1 MEHLNIPSHSHQ
13 MRRLHETCPM
23 LMDNLLPSSER
34 HDIVEQSVLA
44 PLADKMHLRP
54 NATRCISRLFIRN
67 QLDLPLNAK
76 ELNEDHYFTQQ
87 LREAFRVDYNMPHI
101 ASLGTQP
108 IQWFSQFSFTDPL
121 TRHRVTFTA
130 YGNAVC
136 RFDVGFVHERT
147 PGEAKLFALIT
158 ELEDCGEDDPV
169 LQLPR
174 MRLMSQSQRIIGLP
188 VIGSKPVY
196 VVDMDPTHDQAAAP
210 FRKWPLR
217 LSSTSRED
225 EELSSVSLLQ
235 CWWEVGIM

>member
-1 MEHLNIPSHSHQ
+1 
-13 MRRLHETCPM
+13 
-23 LMDNLLPSSER
+23 
-34 HDIVEQSVLA
+34 
-44 PLADKMHLRP
+44 
-54 NATRCISRLFIRN
+54 
-67 QLDLPLNAK
+67 
-76 ELNEDHYFTQQ
+76 
-87 LREAFRVDYNMPHI
+87 MPHI

-121 TRHRVTFTA
+121 TRHRVTFTSGNSFTA

-136 RFDVGFVHERT
+136 RFDVGFVHERI

-196 VVDMDPTHDQAAAP
+196 VVDMDMDPTHDQAAAP
-210 FRKWPLR
+210 FQKGPLR
-217 LSSTSRED
+217 LSSTSRDGNVGNSCVKARVGQKRKEHQASPKSFTFH
-225 EELSSVSLLQ
+225 LSTQ
-235 CWWEVGIM
+235 FK